1 MSCMGQQTV
10 TDTALPV
17 ISPGGGGGGLLRLL
31 DDGRADL
38 ASGDRQDEATL
49 GLRAEEAAQAPA
61 EEPESCSQVLRP
73 RAR

>member
-1 MSCMGQQTV
+1 MSCTGQQTV

-17 ISPGGGGGGLLRLL
+17 ISPGGGGLLRLL

-38 ASGDRQDEATL
+38 ASGDRQREATL

-61 EEPESCSQVLRP
+61 EEP
-73 RAR
+73 

>member
-1 MSCMGQQTV
+1 MGQQTV

-17 ISPGGGGGGLLRLL
+17 ISPGGGGGVGGLLRLL

-73 RAR
+73 RAH